1 MKVLHVISG
10 GETGGSRKHV
20 NTLLK
25 KFPTEQVCLLV
36 FQEGI
41 LAEEARQA
49 GIRVEL
55 MKQSSR
61 YDLSVLKKLT
71 GFINEEEFDIVHS
84 HGPRANLFLSLI
96 KKNMKAAWV
105 TTIHSDPKL
114 DFMKGGVKGFL
125 FTKLNLSTLK
135 KIDYFFAVSDRFK
148 ANLMAL
154 GISGDKIQSI
164 YNGIDFIEP
173 LKRDTEMRHSFNLK
187 NDDLVLTMVAR
198 LHPIKGHDL
207 VLHALNKLNNL
218 KIHLLLVG
226 DGPIKTEIERM
237 VHDLG
242 LDKQVHFLGFRKDVD
257 EIYSISDVALLASH
271 SESFPLALLEAANQ
285 KTPVLTTDVGGVRQ
299 LVTDER
305 YGWVTDVND
314 VEAYC
319 GAMQEAYQ
327 LHIDNKLQE
336 RGLNLY
342 EHAKANFSLDLLYEL
357 TCKTYESI
365 LDKQMFTIK

>member
-25 KFPTEQVCLLV
+25 KFPAGQVCLLV

-41 LAEEARQA
+41 LAEEARLA

-55 MKQSSR
+55 MNQSSR

-71 GFINEEEFDIVHS
+71 RFIHEEAFDIVHS
-84 HGPRANLFLSLI
+84 HGPRANLYLSLI

-148 ANLMAL
+148 ANLMEL

-164 YNGIDFIEP
+164 YNGIDFTEP
-173 LKRDTEMRHSFNLK
+173 LQKQLEMRHKLNLNK
-187 NDDLVLTMVAR
+187 DDMVLTMVAR

-207 VLHALNKLNNL
+207 VLQALKKLNNP

-226 DGPIKTEIERM
+226 DGPIKLEIERM
-237 VHDLG
+237 VSDLG
-242 LDKQVHFLGFRKDVD
+242 LEKQVHFLGFRKDVD
-257 EIYSISDVALLASH
+257 ELYSLSDIALLASH

-285 KTPVLTTDVGGVRQ
+285 QIPILTTDVGGVRQ
-299 LVTDER
+299 LVTDKR

-314 VEAYC
+314 VDAYYEAIK
-319 GAMQEAYQ
+319 EVYQ
-327 LHIDNKLQE
+327 LHIENKLQE

-342 EHAKANFSLDLLYEL
+342 EHAKVNFSLDQLFEL
-357 TCKTYESI
+357 TSQTYEKVVGKKDSH
-365 LDKQMFTIK
+365 